1 MGGMQEFVPSLY
13 LSFFIDSTS
22 DPEKSK
28 SRDGW
33 LFSMFF
39 FFFPFFSRE
48 SEGQNEER
56 G

>member
-13 LSFFIDSTS
+13 FSFFIDSTS

-33 LFSMFF
+33 LFSMIFF
-39 FFFPFFSRE
+39 FFSRE